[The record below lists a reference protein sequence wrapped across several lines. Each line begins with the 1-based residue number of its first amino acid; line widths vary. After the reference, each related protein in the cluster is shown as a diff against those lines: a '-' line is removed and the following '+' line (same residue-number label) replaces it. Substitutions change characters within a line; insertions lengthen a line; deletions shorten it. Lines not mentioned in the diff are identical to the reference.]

1 MRRPSRR
8 AALRYGASV
17 MAGGIEPTASPT
29 LNSDL
34 DPISR
39 GDLQYNYG
47 FKHCL
52 AISSDLNR

>member
-17 MAGGIEPTASPT
+17 MAGGIEVASIPT